1 MSVRSTLLSEYQRRR
16 RVLMRT
22 CGEASAIVVPAA
34 HEKVRSNDTHYPF
47 RQDSDFLYLTGFREP
62 DAVLVLVPGRARG
75 EAVIFCRERDAE
87 RERWDGPRLGV
98 EAAAASLG
106 LDDAFPLADIDEILP
121 GLIEGRSKIYYPLGR
136 DPDFDRR
143 ILAWL
148 ERLRSRSRQGATP
161 PQELV
166 ALSHVLA
173 EQRLFKSPAEVALM
187 RKAVAIAVAAHRR
200 AMASARPGIRE
211 YELEAELLYEFKRE
225 GAEPA
230 YGAIVASGPNACI
243 LHHRAGSR
251 AAKPGELV
259 LIDAGA
265 EFEGYASDITRTFPV
280 DGRFSAPQR
289 ALYEL
294 VLAAQEAAIAAVR
307 PGASWIAPHQ
317 AAVRVLTE
325 GLVRLGLLDG
335 APEKHIREESYRRF
349 YMHKT
354 GHWLGLDVHDV
365 GDYRVDGEWRVLEPG
380 MVLTIEPGLY
390 IAEDDT
396 TVAPEWRGIGIR
408 IEDDVL
414 VTRRGA
420 EVLSAALPKAPE
432 AIEAMVG
439 CAAKGA
445 PNPLNAKRPAARKRR
460 G

>member
-1 MSVRSTLLSEYQRRR
+1 M
-16 RVLMRT
+16 
-22 CGEASAIVVPAA
+22 
-34 HEKVRSNDTHYPF
+34 
-47 RQDSDFLYLTGFREP
+47 
-62 DAVLVLVPGRARG
+62 
-75 EAVIFCRERDAE
+75 
-87 RERWDGPRLGV
+87 
-98 EAAAASLG
+98 
-106 LDDAFPLADIDEILP
+106 
-121 GLIEGRSKIYYPLGR
+121 
-136 DPDFDRR
+136 
-143 ILAWL
+143 
-148 ERLRSRSRQGATP
+148 
-161 PQELV
+161 
-166 ALSHVLA
+166 
-173 EQRLFKSPAEVALM
+173 
-187 RKAVAIAVAAHRR
+187 
-200 AMASARPGIRE
+200 
-211 YELEAELLYEFKRE
+211 
-225 GAEPA
+225 
-230 YGAIVASGPNACI
+230 
-243 LHHRAGSR
+243 
-251 AAKPGELV
+251 